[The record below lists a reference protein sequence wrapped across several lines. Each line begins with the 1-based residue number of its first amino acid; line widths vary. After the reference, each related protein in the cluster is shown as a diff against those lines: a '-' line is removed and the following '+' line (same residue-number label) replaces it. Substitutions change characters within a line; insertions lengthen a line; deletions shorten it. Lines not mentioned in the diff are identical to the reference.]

1 MKISIAQ
8 RLHPFSHLP
17 GASCIIPGSAWQV
30 TVFPTLLKFY
40 NLQTGKE
47 EEENLPWTGPVKNFT
62 VQQDLEKGEV
72 IITGKTVEGYKRHVI
87 KRGNLPPHVERL
99 SLGSHK
105 SLDWEMVK
113 RRSDL
118 CDILPVWF
126 RLGQMV
132 PKDGKIDF
140 PSDFDKLEVVPF
152 LEMVFHAY
160 FSGILVPRLFDE
172 EHQGIFLEGKTIATA
187 PLALL
192 SEGAHWIRSLF
203 FQDDFRFLPHLPPQ
217 FPAGRLTHLRTTEG
231 DEVDLEWS
239 KKLLRRVVIRPGK
252 SREVTLYFQKGL
264 RSFRVRRG
272 LKDRGERQAVEESLL
287 MEEGKMIFLDRF
299 EK

>member
-8 RLHPFSHLP
+8 RLRPFSHLP
-17 GASCIIPGSAWQV
+17 GASCIVPGTAWQV
-30 TVFPTLLKFY
+30 MVFPTLLKFY
-40 NLQTGKE
+40 DLLTGTE

-62 VQQDLEKGEV
+62 VQQDLERGEV
-72 IITGKTVEGYKRHVI
+72 VITGKTPEGYKRHVI
-87 KRGNLPPHVERL
+87 KRGNIPPHIERL

-113 RRSDL
+113 RRGDL

-132 PKDGKIDF
+132 PRDGKIDF
-140 PSDFDKLEVVPF
+140 PADLDKMDVVPF

-160 FSGILVPRLFDE
+160 FSGILIPRLFDE
-172 EHQGIFLEGKTIATA
+172 EHQGIFLEGKPIATA

-203 FQDDFRFLPHLPPQ
+203 FQNDFRFLPHLPPA
-217 FPAGRLTHLRTTEG
+217 FHAGRLAHLRTNEG
-231 DEVDLEWS
+231 DEIDFEWS

-252 SREVTLYFQKGL
+252 SREVTLHLQKSL
-264 RSFRVRRG
+264 ASYRLRRG
-272 LKDRGERQAVEESLL
+272 SKDRGSRRAVQEPLGLIEGQMLL
-287 MEEGKMIFLDRF
+287 IDRF
-299 EK
+299 ER